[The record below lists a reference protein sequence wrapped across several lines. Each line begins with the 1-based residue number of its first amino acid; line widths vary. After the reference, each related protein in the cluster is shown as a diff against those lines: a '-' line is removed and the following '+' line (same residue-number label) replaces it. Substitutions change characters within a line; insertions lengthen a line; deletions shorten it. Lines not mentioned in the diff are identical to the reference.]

1 MNSLLASFA
10 FISHAFLTFLFYD
23 DDVGKVYR
31 GGGKAVAIEIYVHEH
46 SVLSLRLLTEDWY
59 FAISL
64 HTQLLPSVWNGGDD
78 EDEEFC

>member
-1 MNSLLASFA
+1 M
-10 FISHAFLTFLFYD
+10 
-23 DDVGKVYR
+23 YR